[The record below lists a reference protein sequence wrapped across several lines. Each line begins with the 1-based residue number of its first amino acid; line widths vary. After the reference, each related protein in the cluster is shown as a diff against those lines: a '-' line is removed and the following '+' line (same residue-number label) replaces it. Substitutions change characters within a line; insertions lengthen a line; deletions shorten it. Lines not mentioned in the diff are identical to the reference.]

1 MSDKPICPICRQEID
16 LPDNQLAKTIA
27 SEPWIK
33 VFEAEGLICIIIRN
47 VLMNYCGYV
56 VIPNNHPLYGKPQE
70 EIEDLLEV
78 HGGITHVGSLSWAPN
93 LFLIGFDCGH
103 AHDIV
108 PAMMKYSP
116 AYIETHQGA
125 VYRDINYVEQEVR
138 KLAKQINDV
147 RRYQMR

>member
-1 MSDKPICPICRQEID
+1 MNGKPICPICRQEID
-16 LPDNQLAKTIA
+16 LPDKQLADTIA
-27 SEPWIK
+27 KEPWIK
-33 VFEAEGLICIIIRN
+33 IFEAEGLICIIIRN

-56 VIPNNHPLYGKPQE
+56 VIPNDHPLYDKSQE

-108 PAMMKYSP
+108 PAMMKHFSTYV
-116 AYIETHQGA
+116 ETHGNA
-125 VYRDINYVEQEVR
+125 TYRDINYVEQEVR
-138 KLAKQINDV
+138 RLAKQISNITS
-147 RRYQMR
+147 